1 MKNLKKV
8 LALAVAFVMC
18 FTMFAGAAVFS
29 DVPVG
34 GDYSEAITFLSDL
47 QIIAGKPDGTFGVN
61 DAITRAD
68 AACLIARMM
77 TGQQNPPKYDNHV
90 AFSDVPVGSYYEAA
104 VGYCAAL
111 GVTSGTGGG
120 KFSPMKTI
128 TDGEFVAMLT
138 RALGYDTP
146 ENPLQFPMGNI
157 TVAQSKGLLD
167 GVSIDYMSDALRG
180 EDAQML
186 FNAVFADYDRAAKN
200 KNVFQASD
208 DHYTVT
214 IAEEVFDLGRLSHD
228 DAESRAESIAFHG
241 SSATKN
247 PAKKCDV
254 HTWVIAGVDARTRE
268 NTYVAFAIDDS
279 NEKAI
284 SPEKKSWAYQEFS
297 YDGDIEKL
305 LGYRVELW
313 GEMDH
318 SNAVWDVSAIKVL
331 DGQSSYNYHAGLYT
345 DKEKVKIDDT
355 TLNVDKNKN
364 QVNLA
369 NINLQQDEWSTRDIE
384 DKKDKNTY
392 QNNADEKGLVA
403 RDHGDAYTLATV
415 KADLKMSTQD
425 TVYLNFADGDQYKL
439 IDWDTDGNLDF
450 VVRDTYKYAE
460 VKTVSKS
467 RLVLTAEDGKAP
479 LGRGVGDYVLKLDDD
494 NLKVTG
500 ADGLSEGDIV
510 EISVTSRVYDK
521 SEGGEVVTINLE
533 ALDAESKTLE
543 KINMTN
549 DTYTFDGEELT
560 FADPDL
566 FDLVDEEQT
575 SRDEMRT
582 KENVGQAFNI
592 FFDKSGFMIKGN
604 VADDSA
610 RGYLMILD
618 TVDGN
623 GNLNSNS
630 KRGLA
635 AIDVLFD
642 DNTVQDEVPVV
653 KDLKIKLAG
662 DNERY
667 EDKNGYTKS
676 SRKWDQV
683 KVVGNVYKYYMN
695 KDGEITRLE
704 EMTEHQ
710 RSDYSF
716 DDSKD
721 RISIMNE
728 NADKYT
734 SYTFAS
740 DAPIFAVR
748 NINDAALDG
757 PNKTGK
763 GYVRVIQDKHTA
775 DVGDDEDVEIVHA
788 TRYYVDSADVVVVN
802 VDDMPEVDNRR
813 AVVTANSGWHG
824 STLWKDNDVTHPDKL
839 LDGTKSAGFAAQ
851 TNSWIENNV
860 SYFNDWATFDTV
872 GTNEMKVPTIAFS
885 LNSKDEVKTA
895 VIGVDTLDYFGASN
909 VKLALLTDIYYH
921 GNDVYSIDA
930 AIDGKVA
937 NYKTIAADESDLFT
951 DRDYESIQ
959 SYLDLDE
966 DYARGA
972 RNGLYA
978 EVNMNSDGLI
988 TKVRSMDLTPVS
1000 TWSGDEKIQSTT
1012 VAEGNVYRVIRGV
1025 VTQVR
1030 PGSKNTLV
1038 TWQTSPIA
1046 SNRDKYRL
1054 YDLSEFEDHNLFD
1067 HLEATYDSDTF
1078 FYKVTEKLT
1087 LTNGQP
1093 VTIKTAFKDDLGLK
1107 EADSTDLV
1115 ESVFPGKATDPTSKQ
1130 GSAVYYLADFA
1141 VKKAASDELV
1151 AVVAFTEELT
1161 NEGVLSDEKLGLTI
1175 GGETAKKVP
1184 IAAGESQRFALAII
1198 GDGDLKDVEIK
1209 KDADP
1214 DTAYVAGS
1222 IGVTDGNIT
1231 AKTVDN
1237 RYLDIVVDPA
1247 ATTTESAKFTVRVKG
1262 LPVATI
1268 EVTADGYASVK
1279 GFWVEVVKNS
1289 KDIKVSL
1296 STVDENSTPVSAADI
1311 KEQGLSVTATVKK
1324 NGSDVKVKLYDIE
1337 ADASGDG
1344 YFVLRPTDENAKNWE
1359 MSDVV
1364 EITVSLDGTELGTF
1378 ENYKVGYNDVE
1389 YVAK

>member
-167 GVSIDYMSDALRG
+167 GVNIDYMSDALRG

-228 DAESRAESIAFHG
+228 NADKRADSIAFHG
-241 SSATKN
+241 SNKN
-247 PAKKCDV
+247 TAEKCDV
-254 HTWVIAGVDARTRE
+254 HTWVIAGVDARERE
-268 NTYVAFAIDDS
+268 NTYVAFAIDDKS
-279 NEKAI
+279 EKAI
-284 SPEKKSWAYQEFS
+284 NPKNEGWAYQEFS
-297 YDGDIEKL
+297 YDGDIKPL

-318 SNAVWDVSAIKVL
+318 SNAIWDVNAIKVL
-331 DGQSSYNYHAGLYT
+331 DNQSSYNYNAGLYT
-345 DKEKVKIDDT
+345 NKKKVKIDDT
-355 TLNVDKNKN
+355 TLIINDNNN

-369 NINLQQDEWSTRDIE
+369 NIVLKDNWATD
-384 DKKDKNTY
+384 DKKTY
-392 QNNADEKGLVA
+392 RYADESGLTA
-403 RDHGDAYTLATV
+403 LKSGDAYTLADVT
-415 KADLKMSTQD
+415 ADLDICSQNE
-425 TVYLNFADGDQYKL
+425 VNLNFADGDQYKL
-439 IDWDTDGNLDF
+439 IDWDTDGNIDF

-467 RLVLTAEDGKAP
+467 RLVLTAEDGKGNGKHDVA
-479 LGRGVGDYVLKLDDD
+479 DYVLKLDDD

-510 EISVTSRVYDK
+510 EITITSRVYDK
-521 SEGGEVVTINLE
+521 SEGGEVVTINL
-533 ALDAESKTLE
+533 AKLDSESKTLE
-543 KINMTN
+543 KINLTN

-560 FADPDL
+560 FADPHL
-566 FDLVDEEQT
+566 FDLVDEEQS
-575 SRDEMRT
+575 SREEMRT

-653 KDLKIKLAG
+653 KDLKINAKNTG
-662 DNERY
+662 KYSNTD
-667 EDKNGYTKS
+667 NGYNKS
-676 SRKWDQV
+676 DRSWDQLQ
-683 KVVGNVYKYYMN
+683 VVGNVYKYYMN
-695 KDGEITRLE
+695 EDQEITRLE
-704 EMTEHQ
+704 EVTGEQ

-716 DDSKD
+716 DNSKD
-721 RISIMNE
+721 RISIRD
-728 NADKYT
+728 NAVDGSDKYT

-748 NINDAALDG
+748 NISDG
-757 PNKTGK
+757 AEPAKGR
-763 GYVRVIQDKHTA
+763 GYVRMVK
-775 DVGDDEDVEIVHA
+775 DEHSAIIDGTPGTVEHA
-788 TRYYVDSADVVVVN
+788 VRYYVDADDVVVVN
-802 VDDMPEVDNRR
+802 VDDMPEIDNRR
-813 AVVTANSGWHG
+813 VDGKLGWHG
-824 STLWKDNDVTHPDKL
+824 TDTWKDDDVTHPDWL
-839 LDGTKSAGFAAQ
+839 LDGPISTGFTQALNNNTDKDQ
-851 TNSWIENNV
+851 TCWINDEIT
-860 SYFNDWATFDTV
+860 SYQDWITTFEKKADKT
-872 GTNEMKVPTIAFS
+872 TDIQVPAIAFS
-885 LNSKDEVKTA
+885 LNSKEEVKAA

-921 GNDVYSIDA
+921 GKDVYSVDA

-959 SYLDLDE
+959 SYLDLNADGS
-966 DYARGA
+966 RGD

-988 TKVRSMDLTPVS
+988 TKIRSMDLNTVS

-1025 VTQVR
+1025 VTQLK
-1030 PGSKNTLV
+1030 PGAKNTLV

-1141 VKKAASDELV
+1141 VKKAAADELV

-1175 GGETAKKVP
+1175 GGETAKEVS

-1209 KDADP
+1209 KDADL

-1222 IGVTDGNIT
+1222 TGVTDNNIT

-1237 RYLDIVVDPA
+1237 RYLDIVVDSAA
-1247 ATTTESAKFTVRVKG
+1247 ATTDSAKFTVRVKG

-1268 EVTADGYASVK
+1268 EVTADGAASVK
-1279 GFWVEVVKNS
+1279 GFFVEVVKNT

-1296 STVDENSTPVSAADI
+1296 STNDENGPLVSASDI

-1364 EITVSLDGTELGTF
+1364 EITVSLDGTELGTL